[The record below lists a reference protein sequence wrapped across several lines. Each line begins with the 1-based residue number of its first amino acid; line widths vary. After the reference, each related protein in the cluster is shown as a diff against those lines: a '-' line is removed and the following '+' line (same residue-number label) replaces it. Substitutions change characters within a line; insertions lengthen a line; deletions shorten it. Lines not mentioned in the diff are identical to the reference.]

1 MIPGWRTT
9 VTYHP
14 LVPSTIGKPC
24 AIFAGM
30 SVTRRD
36 FVRTLFAASQTALA
50 GRLMTAPL
58 LADDAYA
65 GALSFGI
72 IGDWGRHGRPDQ
84 LAVAQQMGIA
94 CEKAS
99 ASFIISVGDNFYEDG
114 VASLQDAHWEK
125 SFENV
130 YAAKSLQ
137 VPWYVALGNHDY
149 RGSVDAQLDYGKT
162 HPRWIMPARYYRQV
176 YPIDG
181 STNMECFYID
191 TSPMMSEYTS
201 DHAMKAVHTQDV
213 PGQLAWLD
221 KALGDST
228 APWKLVIGH
237 HPIYSAGLGHGSE
250 KDLIATLLPL
260 LQKHKVQAYFCG
272 HDHDLQHLKT
282 GDLHLFISG
291 GGSEHRPV
299 FPIPESQFSGSASGF
314 AIASV
319 RAHEMQV
326 RFIDDKGKL
335 LHTAAV
341 PRSA

>member
-1 MIPGWRTT
+1 M
-9 VTYHP
+9 P
-14 LVPSTIGKPC
+14 L
-24 AIFAGM
+24 
-30 SVTRRD
+30 TRRD
-36 FVRTLFAASQTALA
+36 FVRTLFAASQIPLV
-50 GRLMTAPL
+50 GRLMTEPL
-58 LADDAYA
+58 LADDAYT
-65 GALSFGI
+65 GALNFGI

-94 CEKAS
+94 CAQAN
-99 ASFIISVGDNFYEDG
+99 ASFMISVGDNFYEDG
-114 VASLQDAHWEK
+114 VASLQDLHWQN

-149 RGSVDAQLDYGKT
+149 RGSVEAQLDYGKT

-176 YPIDG
+176 YAVDA

-191 TSPMMSEYTS
+191 TSPMMSEYIP
-201 DHAMKAVHTQDV
+201 DEAMKAVRTQDV
-213 PGQLAWLD
+213 PLQLAWLD
-221 KALGDST
+221 QALGDST

-250 KDLIATLLPL
+250 KDLIATLLPI

-282 GDLHLFISG
+282 GELHLILSG

-299 FPIPESQFSGSASGF
+299 FSIAESQFGRSASGF
-314 AIASV
+314 ALASV
-319 RAHEMQV
+319 RANEMQA
-326 RFIDDKGKL
+326 RLIDDKGKL
-335 LHTAAV
+335 LHTAMV
-341 PRSA
+341 PRVA